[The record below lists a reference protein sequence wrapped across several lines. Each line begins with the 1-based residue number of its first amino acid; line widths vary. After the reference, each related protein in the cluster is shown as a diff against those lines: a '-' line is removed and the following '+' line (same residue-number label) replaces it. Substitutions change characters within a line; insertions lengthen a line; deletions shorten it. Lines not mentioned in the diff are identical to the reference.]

1 MLCKGEGK
9 LYLQWTQQH
18 VLCGYGNGEDYTF
31 NMQKFA
37 TKMEA
42 SEFFIFKFSRNAAE
56 PIQITPCDE
65 KWDSK
70 GNAIAQNS
78 SSEESDIENPRLK

>member
-1 MLCKGEGK
+1 M
-9 LYLQWTQQH
+9 
-18 VLCGYGNGEDYTF
+18 VNGEDYTF

-37 TKMEA
+37 TKTCISRHERERFMSDFKMEA

-56 PIQITPCDE
+56 PVQITPCDE